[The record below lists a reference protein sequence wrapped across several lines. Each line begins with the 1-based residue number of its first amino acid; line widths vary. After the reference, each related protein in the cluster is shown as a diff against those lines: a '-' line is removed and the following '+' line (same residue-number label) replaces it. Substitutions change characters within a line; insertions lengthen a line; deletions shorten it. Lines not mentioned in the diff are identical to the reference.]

1 MGSSWHPVVRCA
13 AVAKV
18 TGIGGVFLRARNP
31 ERMVEWYRRHLG
43 VPMSDSGAITFHWVE
58 AETTTFALFA
68 DDTDYFGEPGQ
79 RAMINL
85 RVDDLPKLLTQLRD
99 GGVEVLPQTED
110 SEFGSFGWCV
120 DPEGNRIELWQPAP
134 GM

>member
-1 MGSSWHPVVRCA
+1 MGWAPHAVVRCP
-13 AVAKV
+13 AVARV
-18 TGIGGVFLRARNP
+18 TGIGGVFLRARDP
-31 ERMVEWYRRHLG
+31 ERLAEWYREHLG
-43 VPMSDSGAITFHWVE
+43 VPMSDGGAITFHWTE

-85 RVDDLPKLLTQLRD
+85 RVDDLAGLLARLR
-99 GGVEVLPQTED
+99 GHGVEVLPQTED
-110 SEFGSFGWCV
+110 SEFGRFGWCV
-120 DPEGNRIELWQPAP
+120 DPEGNRIELWQPAA

>member
-1 MGSSWHPVVRCA
+1 M
-13 AVAKV
+13 AKV

-31 ERMVEWYRRHLG
+31 DRMAEWYRKHLG
-43 VPMSDSGAITFHWVE
+43 VPMSDGGAITFHWGE

-68 DDTDYFGEPGQ
+68 NDTDYFGEPGQ

-85 RVDDLPKLLTQLRD
+85 RVDDLTELLAQLRSR
-99 GGVEVLPQTED
+99 GVEVLPQTED
-110 SEFGSFGWCV
+110 SEYGRFGWCV
-120 DPEGNRIELWQPAP
+120 DPEGNRIELWQPAA

>member
-1 MGSSWHPVVRCA
+1 M
-13 AVAKV
+13 AKV

-31 ERMVEWYRRHLG
+31 VRMAEWYRRHLG
-43 VPMSDSGAITFHWVE
+43 VPMSENGAITFHWVE

-68 DDTDYFGEPGQ
+68 NDTDYFGEPGQ

-85 RVDDLPKLLTQLRD
+85 RVDDLPALLEQLRD
-99 GGVEVLPQTED
+99 RGVEVLPQTED
-110 SEFGSFGWCV
+110 SEFGRFGWCV

>member
-1 MGSSWHPVVRCA
+1 M
-13 AVAKV
+13 AKV

-31 ERMVEWYRRHLG
+31 ERLTEWYRRHLG
-43 VPMSDSGAITFHWVE
+43 VPMSDGGAITFHPAD
-58 AETTTFALFA
+58 AETVSFALFA
-68 DDTDYFGEPGQ
+68 DNTDYFGEPGQ

-85 RVDDLPKLLTQLRD
+85 RVDDLPALLAQLR
-99 GGVEVLPQTED
+99 GQGVEVLPQTED
-110 SEFGSFGWCV
+110 SEFGRFGWCV